1 MRVEIHLPEARPIGT
16 KQGGFPGH
24 PSSSQT
30 QVHSSPALEACLK
43 TVCGHL
49 NQKQLGDAHACL
61 PTNICVSM
69 NSLALGARE
78 KG

>member
-1 MRVEIHLPEARPIGT
+1 MRVEIHLLEARPIGS
-16 KQGGFPGH
+16 KRGGFPGH
-24 PSSSQT
+24 LSSPQT
-30 QVHSSPALEACLK
+30 QVHTSPVLEACLK

-49 NQKQLGDAHACL
+49 NQEQLGDAHACL

-69 NSLALGARE
+69 NSLALGVRE